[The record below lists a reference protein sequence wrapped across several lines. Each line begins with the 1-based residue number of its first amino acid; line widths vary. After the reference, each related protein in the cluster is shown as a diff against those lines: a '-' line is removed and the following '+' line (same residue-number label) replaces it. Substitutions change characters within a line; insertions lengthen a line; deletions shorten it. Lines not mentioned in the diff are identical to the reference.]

1 MCFQLQ
7 GMSTVRLA
15 VVAPT
20 ITRKRSRNS
29 GPLKLSPISWYYTIM
44 NRAAV
49 IEQLKATQ
57 ETLGKLLAFLDSN
70 DAHKFVVHLYQA
82 RSSIG

>member
-1 MCFQLQ
+1 
-7 GMSTVRLA
+7 
-15 VVAPT
+15 
-20 ITRKRSRNS
+20 
-29 GPLKLSPISWYYTIM
+29 M